1 MLGHTYTTVSQFAR
15 FVNKKNYLNIWNVV
29 LNAKMQQRQKV
40 GTLEFLTLTDS
51 AFGLRFPELGFEG
64 SSQCAIMSYI

>member
-15 FVNKKNYLNIWNVV
+15 FVNKKIYLNIWNVV